1 MAQAGH
7 LAVQRQLQREL
18 RHIAWLEQNMPHS
31 TQLRSARRRVLML
44 RTKLVVDMQ
53 QKQIWSYT
61 ITSRSS
67 TRISSS
73 YACCFVVSA

>member
-53 QKQIWSYT
+53 QKQI
-61 ITSRSS
+61 
-67 TRISSS
+67 
-73 YACCFVVSA
+73 

>member
-7 LAVQRQLQREL
+7 LAVERQLQREL

-44 RTKLVVDMQ
+44 RTKLVVELAHDQ
-53 QKQIWSYT
+53 
-61 ITSRSS
+61 
-67 TRISSS
+67 
-73 YACCFVVSA
+73 A